1 MYIYVYVYVCVCIY
15 IYIYKYDICHMSQT
29 DRQTDGRMELSWE
42 FAIRLCYNWGKATCK
57 NSWHEVNPTECY
69 ELGIDWSF
77 IWWLRWL
84 RWLAV
89 EGAIYPPEVW
99 EEPGVCL
106 GDLGGQP
113 SPNPKNSMS
122 AQTTIARQSWTS
134 SPLLG
139 AKLVKSWGRCWKV
152 HSPSY
157 AIFWLSAGQKP
168 AWGVWS
174 LSR

>member
-1 MYIYVYVYVCVCIY
+1 MCMYIYICIY
-15 IYIYKYDICHMSQT
+15 IIYVT
-29 DRQTDGRMELSWE
+29 DRGTDKQMAGRMELSWQ

-57 NSWHEVNPTECY
+57 NSCHEVNPTECY

-77 IWWLRWL
+77 IWWLSGLL

-106 GDLGGQP
+106 GDLGGQLGGLLIQ
-113 SPNPKNSMS
+113 KIQMS

-134 SPLLG
+134 SQLLG
-139 AKLVKSWGRCWKV
+139 AKLVKGWGRCWKV

-168 AWGVWS
+168 ARGVWS